1 MDENDE
7 VFEIPKSSSKGGKPL
22 TKKVMKCLTAP
33 FSNYLQSYM
42 MLFCSTEKKTP
53 CETSM
58 PSCDD
63 DDDDDD
69 DDVVIIASSSKSKG
83 KKPLRKE
90 VTIQL
95 QQVKI
100 LAYDRV

>member
-1 MDENDE
+1 
-7 VFEIPKSSSKGGKPL
+7 
-22 TKKVMKCLTAP
+22 
-33 FSNYLQSYM
+33 
-42 MLFCSTEKKTP
+42 
-53 CETSM
+53 M